1 MVKHLHLTQ
10 DEQAETIPSGGV
22 TKVAHRTG
30 WAMTYLTKAGLI
42 KKHEDKAYRATDLG
56 KAWLKEYPTLT
67 VKHLRKADGWEAAW
81 HVNPSENVEAVS
93 SEIQTPT
100 EALDAAFQTLQS
112 ETRQKLLDAILQ
124 RSPEF
129 FERLVLDV
137 LIKMGYGGSHSE
149 AARHMGR
156 SGDEGIDGCIN
167 QDALGLDQIFVQ
179 AKRYAPE
186 RAIDRPTI
194 QAFIGALTG
203 HGVTKGIFITTSR
216 FVATAEE
223 FVRRGAQTK
232 IVLIDGAMLI
242 DFMLAHHIGIRVE
255 RTLEV
260 TNLDQNYFAEDE

>member
-260 TNLDQNYFAEDE
+260 TDLDQNYFAEDE

>member
-1 MVKHLHLTQ
+1 MVKHFNLTPEQ
-10 DEQAETIPSGGV
+10 QAETIPSGDG
-22 TKVAHRTG
+22 TLVANRAG

-42 KKHEDKAYRATDLG
+42 KKHEDKSYRATDLG
-56 KAWLKEYPTLT
+56 KTWLKKYATLT
-67 VKHLRKADGWEAAW
+67 VKHLAKADGWSAALHGDSSEAVEAPSNE
-81 HVNPSENVEAVS
+81 VQTPSES
-93 SEIQTPT
+93 
-100 EALDAAFQTLQS
+100 LDTAYKTLQS
-112 ETRQKLLDAILQ
+112 DTRQKLLDAILQ

-137 LIKMGYGGSHSE
+137 LIKMGYGGSRAE

-179 AKRYAPE
+179 AKRYAPD

-242 DFMLAHHIGIRVE
+242 DIMLANHIGVRVE

-260 TNLDQNYFAEDE
+260 MDLDQNYFTEDE